1 VQEGSAAGDG
11 ALPPLPGWV
20 WPLCWVVLAVAV
32 GLLVRLPGPATLD
45 PDEHA
50 AVLYFDRLVAGERL
64 EEPLLSSPKPLLTVV
79 HGLAWRAAHDWR
91 LLEALAVAAFALAVV
106 CLARSAGRLAGPPA
120 AAATALALASSGPP
134 VLQAA
139 RGNSMVFALAAW
151 AVALDALT
159 RGPGSRGGG
168 PRDARPP
175 DPRRSDGGPAWGVAA
190 AALFVAGLARAESW
204 LLLPLAAGY
213 GIVAWRRGERRAALL
228 LLPLAAP
235 LVWLAHDWLLT
246 GDPLYALGV
255 PGRYSDLVSGRQVV
269 PPGDWLALVA
279 RRYAADPLLLALAAV
294 GVIWLFRRRAW
305 VWLASIGAAGVGVLT
320 LLGLQAWQGTYISW
334 RYFDPADVALRV
346 AAALGAAAV
355 ASLVAGRLPGR
366 APTGGGGAATAADPP
381 GARPRALG
389 AVVGAVMLVGLAC
402 WPLAPGDPLVDST
415 LDRDTR
421 LSANTAT
428 AIAVLAQVTAEP
440 GTVVTASGP
449 QRVRVAVELGLPL
462 DRVRDL
468 FLAGRSAPLDRAL
481 AGSAAV
487 FHDADGD
494 RPVERFAPLSTTV
507 PSRVGQVE
515 LVPLRTDPERGLY
528 VHRVD
533 GSGGVM
539 QKARGLDGR
548 GPIAP
553 GARLEL
559 ATNGLTGRC
568 SAD

>member
-1 VQEGSAAGDG
+1 MQEGSTAGDG
-11 ALPPLPGWV
+11 ALPPLPGWL

-50 AVLYFDRLVAGERL
+50 AVLYFDSLVAGERL

-79 HGLAWRAAHDWR
+79 HGLAWQAVHDWR

-106 CLARSAGRLAGPPA
+106 CLARAAGRLAGPPA
-120 AAATALALASSGPP
+120 AAATALAVAGSGPL

-151 AVALDALT
+151 SVALDALT
-159 RGPGSRGGG
+159 RGPGSRGAGSRGG
-168 PRDARPP
+168 GFKGGRSREARPP
-175 DPRRSDGGPAWGVAA
+175 GGRPSGGGAAWGVAA

-228 LLPLAAP
+228 VLPLAAP

-246 GDPLYALGV
+246 GDPLYARGV

-269 PPGDWLALVA
+269 PPADWLALVA

-294 GVIWLFRRRAW
+294 GVVWLFRRRAW
-305 VWLASIGAAGVGVLT
+305 VWLAALGAAGVGVLT

-355 ASLVAGRLPGR
+355 AGLVAGRLPGR
-366 APTGGGGAATAADPP
+366 TATRGGGAATTADPPPAADPSQS
-381 GARPRALG
+381 GVWPRALG
-389 AVVGAVMLVGLAC
+389 AVVGAVVLMGLAC
-402 WPLAPGDPLVDST
+402 WPLAPGDPVVDST

-428 AIAVLAQVTAEP
+428 AVAVLAQVTAEP
-440 GTVVTASGP
+440 GTVVTVSGP
-449 QRVRVAVELGLPL
+449 QRLRVAVELGLPL

-507 PSRVGQVE
+507 SSRVGEVE

-528 VHRVD
+528 VHRVA
-533 GSGGVM
+533 GSGG
-539 QKARGLDGR
+539 
-548 GPIAP
+548 
-553 GARLEL
+553 
-559 ATNGLTGRC
+559 
-568 SAD
+568 